1 MQPDISE
8 VARMIK
14 MLSKVLVATFVAGA
28 AMVVGCGSAEEPE
41 ESAAQSEELSIVP
54 SPVTCE
60 GDQDKGGR
68 ICCDATHCCINIGG
82 TINCKL
88 PPRKITAVV
97 GTVNQVP

>member
-1 MQPDISE
+1 MT
-8 VARMIK
+8 K
-14 MLSKVLVATFVAGA
+14 MLSKALFTAFVTCA
-28 AMVVGCGSAEEPE
+28 AMVVGCASAEEREPE
-41 ESAAQSEELSIVP
+41 ESAAVSEELSIAP

-88 PPRKITAVV
+88 PPRKLMTVAGI
-97 GTVNQVP
+97 VNQAP